1 MADCH
6 NLQNVFKG
14 FSMRLEHHQFR
25 DMDLIGGDPALDLVN
40 TVTARDTLPR
50 DWLDDYPA
58 LLRWA
63 RKAALIPAAELQAP
77 ERLAAAPAAKSAAAL
92 ARCKQLREAL
102 CAALYALAG
111 GSEPGAAELEILDQ
125 ARLSASR
132 AARLVSRGGR
142 LRTQWSAQRS
152 GLDLIAHVA
161 TAHAIELLKDARL
174 ERLRV
179 CDGRDCG
186 WVFVDSSKSG
196 RRRWCDMAT
205 CGNAA
210 KARRFNQRHKE

>member
-1 MADCH
+1 
-6 NLQNVFKG
+6 
-14 FSMRLEHHQFR
+14 MRLEHHEFR
-25 DMDLIGGDPALDLVN
+25 DMDLVGGDPALDLVN
-40 TVTARDTLPR
+40 TVTARDTQPR

-63 RKAALIPAAELQAP
+63 RKAALAPAAELDAL
-77 ERLAAAPAAKSAAAL
+77 ERLAAESVAKSNAAL

-102 CAALYALAG
+102 CVSLYALAAG
-111 GSEPGAAELEILDQ
+111 GEPAAAELETLDQ

-132 AARLVSRGGR
+132 AARLISRSGR
-142 LRTQWSAQRS
+142 LQTQWSAQRS
-152 GLDLIAHVA
+152 GLDLIAHIV
-161 TAHAIELLKDARL
+161 TAYAIELLKDARL

-186 WVFVDSSKSG
+186 WVFVDTSKSG

-205 CGNAA
+205 CGNIA
-210 KARRFNQRHKE
+210 KAKRFQQRHKD